1 VLGPPY
7 KRATAGNDDTWVT
20 QSLQRQVFAD
30 VLERDEVRVADAEV
44 TLVMT
49 GHRGSSGYGR
59 PVTARVV
66 ATDRALHAR
75 LALGAGIYQMQR
87 LDYGQVKKAGAAQPD
102 ERTLT
107 ITYWNPRTAADESW
121 DLQVG
126 AQAPSRFAATVLQ
139 LVSQRQAARR
149 AAEEAGKAVRT
160 AHTTAVRTG
169 DPERTGALVAAANG
183 HSATG
188 ATEAAQV
195 AQAAQVD
202 QAHDAGARAVPAHP
216 SAGSEVA

>member
-7 KRATAGNDDTWVT
+7 KRAAAGNDDTWVT

-30 VLERDEVRVADAEV
+30 VLERDEVRVAESEV

-49 GHRGSSGYGR
+49 GHRGSSGHGR
-59 PVTARVV
+59 PVTAWVV

-87 LDYGQVKKAGAAQPD
+87 LDYGQVKRAGAAQPD
-102 ERTLT
+102 EHTLA

-121 DLQVG
+121 HLQVG
-126 AQAPSRFAATVLQ
+126 PHAPSRFAATVLQ
-139 LVSQRQAARR
+139 LVCQRQAARR
-149 AAEEAGKAVRT
+149 AAEEASKAVRT
-160 AHTTAVRTG
+160 AHTPAVRTRV
-169 DPERTGALVAAANG
+169 PERTGALVAAANG
-183 HSATG
+183 QPATG
-188 ATEAAQV
+188 AAEVAEA
-195 AQAAQVD
+195 D
-202 QAHDAGARAVPAHP
+202 RAHEAGTRAVPVHP